1 MRIGLV
7 YNPNSG
13 KLENDRGLMKALAS
27 KLEGM
32 HLFCTGSTHFHLKE
46 YFDLEVVGSEL
57 ILNDYRDSVNA
68 GKVLAETDLVI
79 SIGGDGTAS
88 DIVAGM
94 RMIGRLAPVVGVA
107 LGTANCGPFIVL
119 RSVSD
124 IFEFDFLNIE
134 PIWVTGLD
142 VFEEKYVGSAFND
155 IVISETLISTVG
167 VETCTIDASDFFY
180 KNKRTPREPTSIASA
195 ASRLKINGEEIS
207 PQFQPSQI
215 IISPFSEDMKSLY
228 AYRAINGLLCWLPYS
243 LCNSAMIVSSKP
255 IITMVE
261 PGETVS
267 AEIKQSILTNSD
279 TVRLSDFK
287 AFCVIDGNP
296 RVDLSV
302 SAGIEVKTN
311 GRAGLGVKRRDE
323 E

>member
-7 YNPNSG
+7 FNPNSG

-27 KLEGM
+27 KLQGT
-32 HLFCTGSTHFHLKE
+32 HLYCTGSTHFHLKE

-57 ILNDYRDSVNA
+57 ILNDYRDTVYA
-68 GKVLAETDLVI
+68 GEVLSETDLVI

-94 RMIGRLAPVVGVA
+94 RMIGRLAPVAGLA

-167 VETCTIDASDFFY
+167 LETCTIDASDFFY
-180 KNKRTPREPTSIASA
+180 KNKRTPREPKSIASA
-195 ASRLKINGEEIS
+195 ESRLEINGEEVS
-207 PQFQPSQI
+207 PQFQPAQI

-228 AYRAINGLLCWLPYS
+228 AYRAINGLFCWLPYS
-243 LCNSAMIVSSKP
+243 LCNSAMIVSSRP
-255 IITMVE
+255 IITMLE
-261 PGETVS
+261 PGETIS
-267 AEIKQSILTNSD
+267 AEIKQFILASAD
-279 TVRLSDFK
+279 TVRLSGFN

-296 RVDLSV
+296 RVDLSA
-302 SAGIEVKTN
+302 SKGIEVKTN

>member
-13 KLENDRGLMKALAS
+13 KRENDRGLMKALAS
-27 KLEGM
+27 KLQGT
-32 HLFCTGSTHFHLKE
+32 HLCCTGSTHFHLKE
-46 YFDLEVVGSEL
+46 YFDLEVIGSEP
-57 ILNDYRDSVNA
+57 ILSDYRDTVNA
-68 GKVLAETDLVI
+68 GKVLSETDLVI

-94 RMIGRLAPVVGVA
+94 RKIGRLVPVVGVA
-107 LGTANCGPFIVL
+107 LGTSNCGPFIVL

-124 IFEFDFLNIE
+124 IHEFDFLNIE

-142 VFEEKYVGSAFND
+142 VFEERYVGSAFND
-155 IVISETLISTVG
+155 IVISQTLISTVEG
-167 VETCTIDASDFFY
+167 ETCTIDASDFFY
-180 KNKRTPREPTSIASA
+180 KNKRTPREPTSIAST
-195 ASRLKINGEEIS
+195 ASRLEINGEEIT

-228 AYRAINGLLCWLPYS
+228 AYRAVNGLLCWLPYS
-243 LCNSAMIVSSKP
+243 LCNSAMIVSSRP

-267 AEIKQSILTNSD
+267 ADLKQFILTSTD
-279 TVRLSDFK
+279 TVRLSGFN

-302 SAGIEVKTN
+302 SVGIEVVTN
-311 GRAGLGVKRRDE
+311 ARAGLCVQRSDGK
-323 E
+323 